1 MLKMKSRI
9 VWIRA
14 RGWWLAV
21 FVGLMPLVLAAC
33 KNGGGSGY

>member
-21 FVGLMPLVLAAC
+21 FVAALPLVLAAC
-33 KNGGGSGY
+33 NNGGGSGY

>member
-1 MLKMKSRI
+1 MLKMKSPI

-21 FVGLMPLVLAAC
+21 FVAALPLVLAAC
-33 KNGGGSGY
+33 TNGGGSGY